1 MGCFTLGSNDKY
13 IDSLINAS
21 VLCRSGFFQEQ
32 KGASSSPSCQAEG
45 QEPGSKCSSNWTFT
59 AVYAQVCVVITAAAA
74 SVVVVHRVLLSGG
87 RVFCVSVHTCPATQG
102 ANGYLQQSSLKIF
115 KWNYFKVVYFFLVQ
129 NWITNLWTVVFLVF
143 CLRVDLVSLF
153 INHKLMIHMIQIAV
167 VKPVVL
173 N

>member
-1 MGCFTLGSNDKY
+1 MGCCTLGSNDKY

-102 ANGYLQQSSLKIF
+102 ANRGNRAIYNSPVWRYSSEIILKSFTFFWYKIESQICGQLF
-115 KWNYFKVVYFFLVQ
+115 FWYFVWELI
-129 NWITNLWTVVFLVF
+129 W
-143 CLRVDLVSLF
+143 SLYSS
-153 INHKLMIHMIQIAV
+153 IIS
-167 VKPVVL
+167 
-173 N
+173 

>member
-1 MGCFTLGSNDKY
+1 MGCFTLGSDDKY

-87 RVFCVSVHTCPATQG
+87 HVFCVSVHTCPATQG
-102 ANGYLQQSSLKIF
+102 ANGGNRGIYNSPVWRYSSEIILKSF
-115 KWNYFKVVYFFLVQ
+115 TFFGTKLNHKFVDSYFFGILFES
-129 NWITNLWTVVFLVF
+129 WFG
-143 CLRVDLVSLF
+143 LF
-153 INHKLMIHMIQIAV
+153 IHQS
-167 VKPVVL
+167 
-173 N
+173 